1 MSPPAVLPPPPRAP
15 STPPPDP
22 LPAFALRTPGSL
34 APSSGRSWSSSGCGA
49 SAARSAWQPADAES
63 AGAMEEEEEEEEAGK
78 KRKEVKL
85 ATVCLELFPTAVT
98 EEKLQEAK
106 EKSLRRIFGT
116 TQTLRHIKSPRQWGT
131 LGNILQERVE
141 EHCQEGKKY
150 FSQGEWEKA
159 ITCYSKALNLDPK
172 KVELYEQKAEAF
184 LRLCDFQSAALHL
197 RKAYFMAPV
206 KEECLG
212 RLAFVLYL
220 QGQSLY
226 EHQVYLDALESF
238 TQACELQPR
247 NTLFRRRSI
256 ACLAALKR
264 YNECLQMVNEEVVRD
279 QTNADL
285 FVLRARLYKYFGKPT
300 PCFYNV
306 REALA
311 IDPGHTEAQLLLE
324 KLRKKAQKNKDQA
337 VSKALK
343 GNLQGALFKINRA
356 IENIPLDADYFL
368 FRGSV
373 LRRLKDFS
381 AAIED
386 YLKAMETCAAE
397 EAASQVGAEARTQ
410 VLLTYND
417 FAVHCYTKGF
427 YEEAVLLLNK
437 AIKGEKTEK
446 GLYINRGDCFLKLGE
461 LNFAIADYQ
470 QALEVGPI
478 DAGLQKRISW
488 LYNEMGLQEFRKRRY
503 PEAEAYFSQ
512 AIERNPLEVQHYLH
526 RCKTRM
532 FLQEVMGAKED
543 IATALLL
550 NPMSEECHTL
560 ANSLFLGED
569 IQTIIHSKVA
579 ELAKALLDQ
588 RLKACPKYEA
598 EAAPERPV
606 FPLAADQP
614 KDKSAQKE
622 SPAGNTRALEAK
634 RLYQRQLACWKK
646 ANRVN
651 EELKEARERVSLE
664 SQNARLDPKPR
675 LPEKECPEE
684 PDHWAKFS
692 QRVSRF

>member
-1 MSPPAVLPPPPRAP
+1 M
-15 STPPPDP
+15 
-22 LPAFALRTPGSL
+22 
-34 APSSGRSWSSSGCGA
+34 
-49 SAARSAWQPADAES
+49 
-63 AGAMEEEEEEEEAGK
+63 
-78 KRKEVKL
+78 
-85 ATVCLELFPTAVT
+85 ATIRLEFFPTAVT
-98 EEKLQEAK
+98 EEKLQEAR

-116 TQTLRHIKSPRQWGT
+116 TQTLRCIKSPRKWGT
-131 LGNILQERVE
+131 LQNILQERVA
-141 EHCQEGKKY
+141 EHCQEGHKF

-159 ITCYSKALNLDPK
+159 ITCYTKAWNLDPK

-184 LRLCDFQSAALHL
+184 LQLCDFQSASLHL
-197 RKAYFMAPV
+197 RKAYCMTPA
-206 KEECLG
+206 KDECLA
-212 RLAFVLYL
+212 RLAFILYL

-226 EHQVYLDALESF
+226 EQQVYLDALESF
-238 TQACELQPR
+238 THASELQPQK
-247 NTLFRRRSI
+247 TLYRRRSI

-285 FVLRARLYKYFGKPT
+285 FVLRARLYEYFGKPT

-306 REALA
+306 QEALA

-324 KLRKKAQKNKDQA
+324 KLRKKAQKNKAQA

-343 GNLQGALFKINRA
+343 GNLQGALLKINRA

-368 FRGSV
+368 FRGSI

-381 AAIED
+381 AAIDD
-386 YLKAMETCAAE
+386 YLKAVEIGKAE
-397 EAASQVGAEARTQ
+397 EGSQASAEAWAQ

-437 AIKGEKTEK
+437 AIKGEKKAK

-503 PEAEAYFSQ
+503 PEAEAYFSR
-512 AIERNPLEVQHYLH
+512 AIEHNPLELQHYLH

-532 FLQEVMGAKED
+532 FLQEAMGAKED

-550 NPMSEECHTL
+550 NPTSEEVSLSLRAFLSTLPDTGVSHTL
-560 ANSLFLGED
+560 ANSLFVGED
-569 IQTIIHSKVA
+569 IQTIIQSKVA
-579 ELAKALLDQ
+579 DLAKALLEQ
-588 RLKACPKYEA
+588 RLEARPKYEA
-598 EAAPERPV
+598 PPAPESCLR
-606 FPLAADQP
+606 FRLAADQP
-614 KDKSAQKE
+614 KEESSRKE
-622 SPAGNTRALEAK
+622 EGLLENPAGDRHHLEAK

-651 EELKEARERVSLE
+651 EELNDVREKVSLE
-664 SQNARLDPKPR
+664 SQRARLDPNPK
-675 LPEKECPEE
+675 LPEKECSDAPY
-684 PDHWAKFS
+684 HWKKFS
-692 QRVSRF
+692 QGIARF